1 MDVIE
6 ATIEKNQAP
15 EARKKLA
22 KPERAGGSGVPG
34 TT

>member
-1 MDVIE
+1 MEVIE

-15 EARKKLA
+15 EARKKLVQR
-22 KPERAGGSGVPG
+22 ERAGGSRVPG